1 MALFWTCFSILA
13 FSCIALIVAINVN
26 YVGNNKY
33 LKEYSRQIF
42 ELQDKNE
49 KLRKRIRNLDGVD
62 YPLCYTCTIK
72 SCQWN
77 QSYDVQKLV
86 HALMKI
92 YQKCEEA
99 KKCIP
104 CDSDIFIISNLAKQA
119 LEKNKNE

>member
-92 YQKCEEA
+92 YQECEQA
-99 KKCIP
+99 KRCVP
-104 CDSDIFIISNLAKQA
+104 CDKQFFTISNLAIQA
-119 LEKNKNE
+119 LEKNKHE

>member
-49 KLRKRIRNLDGVD
+49 KLRKKIRNLEGVD
-62 YPLCYTCTIK
+62 YPLCYTCTIE

-77 QSYDVQKLV
+77 QSYDVQRLV

-92 YQKCEEA
+92 YQECESA
-99 KKCIP
+99 QRCVP
-104 CDSDIFIISNLAKQA
+104 CDKQFLTISNLAKRA
-119 LEKNKNE
+119 LEKI